1 MGLVLLINQKSLIH
15 FSLFSLTH
23 IQLAFLLQFKQEQR
37 HVEEGL
43 NIQNNEGEL
52 IIELVANSI
61 WDVSKMIRDSGF

>member
-1 MGLVLLINQKSLIH
+1 MLLINQKSLIH
-15 FSLFSLTH
+15 FSLFSLTP
-23 IQLAFLLQFKQEQR
+23 IQLAFLLQFKQEQT
-37 HVEEGL
+37 HVEEVL

>member
-1 MGLVLLINQKSLIH
+1 MLLINQKSLIH
-15 FSLFSLTH
+15 FSLFSLTP
-23 IQLAFLLQFKQEQR
+23 IQLAFLLQFKQEQT